1 MKKTAALL
9 MLSSIAYSKDFN
21 IKFKSDAEYIVN
33 SKEYIYRPVDLKIFS
48 KDNKYGYFLKIRGT
62 SEKFALYDDEIVLI
76 DMDTVR
82 INDEVKKVILQY
94 RRSIVIFF
102 QHTIQL
108 IIMVHMNTMKL

>member
-33 SKEYIYRPVDLKIFS
+33 SNIFIVQLILKYLVRIIS
-48 KDNKYGYFLKIRGT
+48 MDIFLKVGRQV
-62 SEKFALYDDEIVLI
+62 KNLHFMMMIVLI

-82 INDEVKKVILQY
+82 INDGKK
-94 RRSIVIFF
+94 R
-102 QHTIQL
+102 
-108 IIMVHMNTMKL
+108 